1 MNLPAWLWPLSLSV
15 KLKENKLISW
25 VKCRYLSQA
34 LIWSQQITI
43 IPNPYLSV
51 SCSLCRQILELVST
65 WIWHRVFLNEW
76 IHGLSMSLVKCR
88 HPGQSLKVQKTGTSR
103 ILIYEKETGR
113 VLSPHE
119 AVLSSESRNTCLT
132 TPTASNMQKLKTSIG
147 ELHDST
153 EKQLKSGLQ
162 IWPRGFS
169 GPRFH
174 CWDPHHDFLGLIVF
188 SNSSFEGFYI
198 LKPSLAPGHLWC
210 EYRRAGTYMHVWIQ
224 SSRHIHA
231 CVIQSS
237 RHIHAFGYGVKTS
250 EGKRRKARKGGLR
263 QREETQVKFSSRS

>member
-1 MNLPAWLWPLSLSV
+1 MQTDFGVSLNMNLTQGVSEWM
-15 KLKENKLISW
+15 
-25 VKCRYLSQA
+25 
-34 LIWSQQITI
+34 
-43 IPNPYLSV
+43 NPWTFNV
-51 SCSLCRQILELVST
+51 SCKMQTS
-65 WIWHRVFLNEW
+65 WPVFKGPENWNIQDSNLW
-76 IHGLSMSLVKCR
+76 KGD
-88 HPGQSLKVQKTGTSR
+88 R
-103 ILIYEKETGR
+103 I
-113 VLSPHE
+113 LSPHE
-119 AVLSSESRNTCLT
+119 AVLSSESRDTCLT

-237 RHIHAFGYGVKTS
+237 RHIYAFGYGVKTS
-250 EGKRRKARKGGLR
+250 EGERRKARKGGLR
-263 QREETQVKFSSRS
+263 QREETQVKLSSRS